1 MNDNE
6 YSTFNSPGHSILI
19 IDDEPDLCELIAF
32 QLEKEG
38 FRTSSL
44 SNPLQAIGHAR
55 DFDPDLI
62 ILDVM
67 MPELDGL
74 RLCSM
79 LKVDSQL
86 KKVPILFLTA
96 RSNADERVKGFERG
110 GDDYLT
116 KPFDNRELVARAK
129 AILSRTLEK
138 KSIMAGRLK
147 ADGIVLDPETHE
159 VTIDEKQVELTHT
172 EFRLLHLMM
181 ERVGRVQSRENLLVN
196 VWNYDTD
203 VETRT
208 VDNHVG
214 RLRGKMGSKGEMIK
228 TVRGVGY
235 KLSID

>member
-1 MNDNE
+1 MKEKN
-6 YSTFNSPGHSILI
+6 ILVVE
-19 IDDEPDLCELIAF
+19 DDLHMRVFITTV
-32 QLEKEG
+32 LETSGYNATATKDGQEGIRKVKED
-38 FRTSSL
+38 
-44 SNPLQAIGHAR
+44 P
-55 DFDPDLI
+55 PDLI

-79 LKVDSQL
+79 LKVDSLL
-86 KKVPILFLTA
+86 KTVPILFLTA
-96 RSNADERVKGFERG
+96 RSDADERVKGFERG
-110 GDDYLT
+110 ADDYLT
-116 KPFDNRELVARAK
+116 KPFDNRELVARSK
-129 AILSRTLEK
+129 AILSRTFEK
-138 KSIMAGRLK
+138 KNILAGKLA

-159 VTIDEKQVELTHT
+159 VFIEDQLIDLTHT

-203 VETRT
+203 IETRT

-235 KLSID
+235 KLVID

>member
-1 MNDNE
+1 MNDND
-6 YSTFNSPGHSILI
+6 YITFNSSGHSILI
-19 IDDEPDLCELIAF
+19 IDDEPDLCELIEF
-32 QLEKEG
+32 QLQKEG
-38 FRTSSL
+38 FRTSTL
-44 SNPLQAIGHAR
+44 SNPLEAIGHAR

-96 RSNADERVKGFERG
+96 RSDADERVKGFERG
-110 GDDYLT
+110 ADDYLT
-116 KPFDNRELVARAK
+116 KPFDNRELVARSK
-129 AILSRTLEK
+129 VILSRTLEK

-159 VTIDEKQVELTHT
+159 VFIEDERVELTHT

-203 VETRT
+203 IETRT

>member
-1 MNDNE
+1 MNDND
-6 YSTFNSPGHSILI
+6 YITFNSSGHSILI
-19 IDDEPDLCELIAF
+19 IDDEPDLCELIEF
-32 QLEKEG
+32 QLQKEG
-38 FRTSSL
+38 FRTSTL
-44 SNPLQAIGHAR
+44 SNPLEAIGHAR

-96 RSNADERVKGFERG
+96 RSDADERVKGFERG
-110 GDDYLT
+110 ADDYLT
-116 KPFDNRELVARAK
+116 KPFDNRELVARSK
-129 AILSRTLEK
+129 VILSRTLEK

-159 VTIDEKQVELTHT
+159 VFIEDEWVELTHT

-203 VETRT
+203 IETRT